1 MSTENEQKVNPENST
16 ASVARQGFVV
26 SSMTL
31 ISRISGLL
39 RDIAF
44 SYVFGA
50 SHLADIFFVAFRVPN
65 FFRRLFAEGAFNQ
78 AFIPVLVGFKAKG
91 REELRDFLS
100 SVSGLFGVVLFVF
113 VLAGVVGAEQLV
125 MLFAPG
131 FTSDALKFDQTAEL
145 VRIMFPYI
153 GFISLT
159 AYVSGVLNAH
169 DRFAIPAITPV
180 LLNLC
185 LISAS
190 LLCIVDF
197 FDGLATVVVLS
208 WSVVMAGIIQL
219 GFQLP
224 SLKGLGLLVKPN
236 LNHRQSG
243 IREIGILIIP
253 AVLSASVG
261 QINALV
267 NTMIASNLV
276 TGSISW
282 LYYADRLLELPV
294 GLVAIAL
301 STVMLPHLS
310 HLSIGGATDDFDR
323 LMNWGVLMG
332 MGLGL
337 PAGIGLYFLS
347 IPLIATLFMSFEG
360 GAMTEHDVEMAS
372 QALEMFAIALPGF
385 VLVRVLSAGFFSCKN
400 TQQPFRYASVAVVVN
415 LVGSLLTY
423 KWLGH
428 IGLALSTALS
438 AWTNVFLL
446 YFGLRR
452 HRISFVKLFSPQL
465 FKIYLLTVLIAFVL
479 FLYLPDGEFWLRQS
493 AFSRFID
500 LTMIIG
506 CVAVAYIL
514 LLLLFGF
521 RPRDIS
527 PDINEQRTG

>member
-1 MSTENEQKVNPENST
+1 MSTENEQKISPEST
-16 ASVARQGFVV
+16 SRDVARQGVVV

-31 ISRISGLL
+31 LSRISGLI

-78 AFIPVLVGFKAKG
+78 AFVPVLVEFKAKG
-91 REELRDFLS
+91 RDELRYFLA
-100 SVSGLFGVVLFVF
+100 SVSGLFGFVLFVF
-113 VLAGVVGAEQLV
+113 VLMGLFGAEQLV

-131 FTSDALKFDQTAEL
+131 FISDTEKFAQTSEL

-159 AYVSGVLNAH
+159 AYASGVLNAH

-190 LLCIVDF
+190 LLWIADF
-197 FDGLATVVVLS
+197 FEGSTAVVVLS
-208 WSVVMAGIIQL
+208 WAVVLAGIVQL
-219 GFQLP
+219 CFQLP
-224 SLKGLGLLVKPN
+224 SLSAMGLLVRPN
-236 LNHRQSG
+236 LNHHQPG
-243 IREIGILIIP
+243 VKEIGILIIP

-276 TGSISW
+276 AGSISW

-294 GLVAIAL
+294 GMVAIAL

-310 HLSIGGATDDFDR
+310 RLSLVGASENFDR

-332 MGLGL
+332 MGLGI

-347 IPLIATLFMSFEG
+347 VPLIATLFMSFDG
-360 GAMTEHDVEMAS
+360 GAMTEADVVMAS
-372 QALEMFAIALPGF
+372 RALEMFAIALPGF
-385 VLVRVLSAGFFSCKN
+385 VLVRVLSAGFFSRKN
-400 TQQPFRYASVAVVVN
+400 TQQPFRYASIAVAVN
-415 LVGSLLTY
+415 LIGSLLTY
-423 KWLGH
+423 RWLGH
-428 IGLALSTALS
+428 VGLALSTAVS

-452 HRISFVKLFSPQL
+452 HGVSSVRLFRPQL
-465 FKIYLLTVLIAFVL
+465 LKVYFLTALIALV
-479 FLYLPDGEFWLRQS
+479 FLLYAPGGEFWLQQGSLFRLS
-493 AFSRFID
+493 S
-500 LTMIIG
+500 LTMIIS
-506 CVAVAYIL
+506 CVVVVYSG
-514 LLLLFGF
+514 LLFLLGF
-521 RPRDIS
+521 RLRDVR
-527 PDINEQRTG
+527 PDID